1 MIKAIDEVV
10 EVFVNRDGMS
20 KVDAINRLRSIMRD
34 INRMLIEGK
43 SEEVEDYWMDE
54 SGLEVDYLVPLLF

>member
-1 MIKAIDEVV
+1 MVKAIDEVV

-34 INRMLIEGK
+34 INRMLIEGH
-43 SEEVEDYWMDE
+43 SEKVEDYWMDE

>member
-20 KVDAINRLRSIMRD
+20 KVDAINRLRSIMRV
-34 INRMLIEGK
+34 INRMLAGGQ

>member
-1 MIKAIDEVV
+1 MTKAIDEVV

-34 INRMLIEGK
+34 INRMLIEGH

>member
-34 INRMLIEGK
+34 INQMLIERQ
-43 SEEVEDYWMDE
+43 SEEVEDYWIDE

>member
-20 KVDAINRLRSIMRD
+20 KVDAINRLRSIMRV

-43 SEEVEDYWMDE
+43 SEKVEDYWMDE

>member
-10 EVFVNRDGMS
+10 EVFVRRDGMS
-20 KVDAINRLRSIMRD
+20 KVDATNRLRSIMRI
-34 INRMLIEGK
+34 INQMLIEGR

>member
-20 KVDAINRLRSIMRD
+20 KVDAINRLRSIMRGV
-34 INRMLIEGK
+34 NRMLIEGK

>member
-20 KVDAINRLRSIMRD
+20 KVDAINRLRSIMRV
-34 INRMLIEGK
+34 INRILIEGK
-43 SEEVEDYWMDE
+43 SEKVEDYWMDE
-54 SGLEVDYLVPLLF
+54 FGLEVDYLVPLLF

>member
-10 EVFVNRDGMS
+10 EVFMNRDGMS
-20 KVDAINRLRSIMRD
+20 KVDAINRLRFIMRGV
-34 INRMLIEGK
+34 NRMLIEGK

>member
-1 MIKAIDEVV
+1 MIKTIDEVV

-20 KVDAINRLRSIMRD
+20 RVDATNRLRSIMQS
-34 INRMLIEGK
+34 INRMLTEGK

>member
-10 EVFVNRDGMS
+10 EVFMNRDGMS
-20 KVDAINRLRSIMRD
+20 KVDAINRLRSIMRGV
-34 INRMLIEGK
+34 NRMLIEGK

>member
-20 KVDAINRLRSIMRD
+20 KVDAINRLRSIMRV

-43 SEEVEDYWMDE
+43 SEKVEDYWMDE
-54 SGLEVDYLVPLLF
+54 SGLEVDYLVLLLF

>member
-20 KVDAINRLRSIMRD
+20 KVDAINRLRTIMRD
-34 INRMLIEGK
+34 INRMLIEGH

>member
-20 KVDAINRLRSIMRD
+20 KVEAINRLRSIMRD
-34 INRMLIEGK
+34 INRMLIEGH